1 MPESPGRIAVLHV
14 DDDPEFAALT
24 AAALERRD
32 ARFEVETAT
41 NADEGLELVE
51 DSPPDCIVSDYDMLG
66 MDGLAFLETVRAE
79 HPELPFLLFTSDGT
93 ETVASDA
100 ISAGVTDYLQKQRGT
115 GQYDLLAN
123 RVENAVATRRAE
135 QRASSRS
142 RELRQVL
149 DTVTAAVV
157 RVDGEGRVVFANDRA
172 AAMFDIEPGGDW
184 DGDPAEVSDAGI
196 TPGRESAPGPDIAE
210 LCGGD
215 GETDGGPDAET
226 VFRRVLDAGDPVEG
240 VRCEI
245 SRPDGVE
252 RTIEMHGRP
261 LRAGD
266 GTVEGAVFSVDN
278 VTAAV
283 QRRQA
288 LDRQEKLVEYSPD
301 FLTVLSESGVVEYQ
315 SPTPDGPSGFD
326 PPDLTGHAPVERVH
340 PEEQQRVVDAFE
352 SVRTGD
358 TGKTIRVEC
367 RIETVDGEYRWFENR
382 ATNYLGHEPVD
393 GILVASRDVTDRKQL
408 EQSLAEYASTVTQL
422 QGATQ
427 RLMDT
432 TDRDDVATIT
442 VDALEQAFE
451 FDIAGIWLCNDD
463 ETRLEPVAVT
473 ENGRDTVE
481 GELPTYSART
491 ASLSWEAF
499 ESQQSRLI
507 QDMDEYANR
516 HNPETVIRSELIVPL
531 GRHGLFNI
539 GSTTRAAF
547 DERDRHRVELW
558 ANMVESALT
567 RVQQLDRLRTREEEL
582 QRERDRLDE
591 FAGFV
596 SHDLR
601 SPLSVAT
608 GRLELLAEDCASPHL
623 PSIER
628 ALRRMDQ
635 LIEDVLELARQ
646 GATVGATVPVDL
658 GELLTQCWRNVDTA
672 TAELAVKGA
681 GTVSADRSRLASAVE
696 NLLRNAVEH
705 GGESV
710 VVTVGMLKNE
720 TGFYLADDGTG
731 IPDGE
736 RDQIFES
743 GYSTTNGGTGLGLAI
758 VRQIV
763 EAHGWEIRVRE
774 SADGGTRFEISG
786 VEIVA

>member
-24 AAALERRD
+24 ATALERRD
-32 ARFEVETAT
+32 ARFDVETAT
-41 NADEGLELVE
+41 NAEEGLELVE
-51 DSPPDCIVSDYDMLG
+51 DSPPDCIVSDYDMPG

-79 HPELPFLLFTSDGT
+79 HPELPFLLFTSGGS

-100 ISAGVTDYLQKQRGT
+100 ISAGVTDYLQKQSET

-123 RVENAVATRRAE
+123 RVENAVAARRAE
-135 QRASSRS
+135 QRASNRS

-157 RVDGEGRVVFANDRA
+157 RVDGDGRVVFANDRA
-172 AAMFDIEPGGDW
+172 AAMFDVEPGGDW

-196 TPGRESAPGPDIAE
+196 TSGRESTPGPDIAE

-226 VFRRVLDAGDPVEG
+226 MFQRVLDSGDPVEG
-240 VRCEI
+240 VRCVL

-261 LRAGD
+261 LRAED

-301 FLTVLSESGVVEYQ
+301 FLTVLSKSGVVEYQ
-315 SPTPDGPSGFD
+315 SPTPDGPSRFD
-326 PPDLTGHAPVERVH
+326 PPDLTGHAPVEKVH

-352 SVRTGD
+352 SVRTGE

-367 RIETVDGEYRWFENR
+367 RIETADGEYRWFENR

-473 ENGRDTVE
+473 DDGRDTVE
-481 GELPTYSART
+481 GELPTYSAET

-499 ESQQSRLI
+499 ESRESRLI

-516 HNPETVIRSELIVPL
+516 HNPETAIQSELIVPL

-539 GSTTRAAF
+539 GSTTQAAF

-628 ALRRMDQ
+628 ALQRMDQ

-646 GATVGATVPVDL
+646 GATVGETVPVDL
-658 GELLTQCWRNVDTA
+658 GELITQCWRNVDTA
-672 TAELAVKGA
+672 AAELAVQGA

-710 VVTVGMLKNE
+710 VVTVGMLEGE
-720 TGFYLADDGTG
+720 TGFYLADDGPG

-743 GYSTTNGGTGLGLAI
+743 GYSTTDGGTGLGLAI

>member
-1 MPESPGRIAVLHV
+1 MPEPPGQIAVLHV
-14 DDDPEFAALT
+14 DDDPEFTALT

-32 ARFEVETAT
+32 ARFDVETAT
-41 NADEGLELVE
+41 SAEEGLELVE
-51 DSPPDCIVSDYDMLG
+51 DSPPDCIVSDYDMPG

-100 ISAGVTDYLQKQRGT
+100 ISAGVTDYLQKQT
-115 GQYDLLAN
+115 EIGQYDRLAN

-149 DTVTAAVV
+149 ETVTAAVV
-157 RVDGEGRVVFANDRA
+157 RVDGDGRVVFANDRA
-172 AAMFDIEPGGDW
+172 ATMFDIEPGGDW

-196 TPGRESAPGPDIAE
+196 TSGRESTPGPDIAE

-215 GETDGGPDAET
+215 GEADGGPDAET
-226 VFRRVLDAGDPVEG
+226 VLRRVLDSGDPVEG
-240 VRCEI
+240 VRCKL
-245 SRPDGVE
+245 SRPNGVE

-261 LRAGD
+261 LRAED

-301 FLTVLSESGVVEYQ
+301 FLTVLSKSGVVEYQ

-367 RIETVDGEYRWFENR
+367 RIETADGEYRWFENR

-432 TDRDDVATIT
+432 TDRDDVADIT
-442 VDALEQAFE
+442 VDALEQALE

-672 TAELAVKGA
+672 TAELAVQGA